1 MITFTNMICN
11 RRCARLVHYYLSY
24 LTLVSWCSG
33 CCSQT
38 RQTGVVTVW
47 VHCACVRE
55 WSAAKGAHGVCARA
69 SSSAWRKQSAGR
81 RGTVVVALCNWFVS
95 SSLFVFYPSFLS
107 FDCYKP
113 YISSQL
119 ADFWQV
125 PYSFSPEKSFR
136 SNFFFRLYDGLP
148 LRRHELQ
155 DAQGTVCRRGKCTFK
170 IYILTTCDIS
180 TTPTNEDDRDVQPK
194 ILHRI

>member
-1 MITFTNMICN
+1 MITITTMVCN
-11 RRCARLVHYYLSY
+11 RRCARLVRYYLSY
-24 LTLVSWCSG
+24 LTLVSRCSG

-55 WSAAKGAHGVCARA
+55 RSAAKGAHGVRARA
-69 SSSAWRKQSAGR
+69 SCSARRKQSAGR
-81 RGTVVVALCNWFVS
+81 RGTVVVALCNRFVS

-113 YISSQL
+113 YIPSRL
-119 ADFWQV
+119 PDFWQV
-125 PYSFSPEKSFR
+125 PYSFSLRKSLFGR
-136 SNFFFRLYDGLP
+136 TFFFYFYDGLP

-155 DAQGTVCRRGKCTFK
+155 DAQGTVCWRGKCTFK
-170 IYILTTCDIS
+170 MYMLAMFPLPRPTMTTAMYK
-180 TTPTNEDDRDVQPK
+180 RQ
-194 ILHRI
+194 